1 MIAILSIL
9 TFSGC
14 ARRQARDQFMLWSE
28 TDPGFDSTVRRLE
41 MAYAF
46 DEPADSIS
54 NLTEHLER
62 LADADTANRIK
73 TARVHFW
80 KARYYSRFSPYTGER
95 DGMIEKELLLAR
107 QNYSDTAAYPYDML
121 RLAYLENPAIKRD
134 IESSYYH
141 NMRLLK
147 KARMLGDS
155 LTSAGLLNYLGLTYL
170 HLGDSATAREC
181 FRQTRDIFASLG
193 MTAWEKRMQ
202 LSEAQACDNSHRSR
216 RDSLF
221 SELLGYSIARRD
233 TMFSVVVL
241 HNLFRATGNY
251 RYFDDIIHTVNNDTA
266 GRNINAYARAMIAAD
281 LFRRKVHTDSA
292 STLASQAIAGFDSG
306 IIPEYAAVIYHTCA
320 MAMRLQGNYSEATTY
335 LERYVSISDSIARAN
350 TNNEMLRKLAR
361 QRISENDNL
370 ILRAK
375 MRDRT
380 LFLSALLT
388 LAIIAMTAVIAVI
401 RRHNRLKLSKISSD
415 LALTKN
421 KLQLAASRA
430 VVQDNEST
438 ITDAIEAI
446 QSLIND
452 DKLSA
457 ADGQKVISTL
467 KAQLTNHEELETFQ
481 KIFESVH
488 PDFTNRLLAE
498 KPGLSNSDIKLA
510 TYIAMQMN
518 NKQISRVMHIA
529 YQSVLTAR
537 YRLRS
542 RLNLPKDISLESYL
556 RSFGE

>member
-1 MIAILSIL
+1 MSKSSRIFMIAILSIL

-14 ARRQARDQFMLWSE
+14 ARQQARDQFMLWSE

-107 QNYSDTAAYPYDML
+107 QNYSDTAAYSYDML

-147 KARMLGDS
+147 KARLLGDS

-221 SELLGYSIARRD
+221 GELLGYSIARRD

-266 GRNINAYARAMIAAD
+266 GRNITAYARAMIAAD

-292 STLASQAIAGFDSG
+292 STLASQAIADFDSG
-306 IIPEYAAVIYHTCA
+306 IIPEYAAVIYHTWRNGDATAGELQRGNHLSRTICVYFRFNSPCQHQQRNAPQARPTAHQRERKPDSSCQDARPNAFPVCA
-320 MAMRLQGNYSEATTY
+320 INAGYYCHDCCNRCYPPPQQAEIEQNQFRPGTY
-335 LERYVSISDSIARAN
+335 
-350 TNNEMLRKLAR
+350 
-361 QRISENDNL
+361 
-370 ILRAK
+370 
-375 MRDRT
+375 
-380 LFLSALLT
+380 
-388 LAIIAMTAVIAVI
+388 
-401 RRHNRLKLSKISSD
+401 
-415 LALTKN
+415 
-421 KLQLAASRA
+421 
-430 VVQDNEST
+430 
-438 ITDAIEAI
+438 
-446 QSLIND
+446 
-452 DKLSA
+452 
-457 ADGQKVISTL
+457 
-467 KAQLTNHEELETFQ
+467 
-481 KIFESVH
+481 
-488 PDFTNRLLAE
+488 
-498 KPGLSNSDIKLA
+498 
-510 TYIAMQMN
+510 
-518 NKQISRVMHIA
+518 
-529 YQSVLTAR
+529 
-537 YRLRS
+537 
-542 RLNLPKDISLESYL
+542 
-556 RSFGE
+556 